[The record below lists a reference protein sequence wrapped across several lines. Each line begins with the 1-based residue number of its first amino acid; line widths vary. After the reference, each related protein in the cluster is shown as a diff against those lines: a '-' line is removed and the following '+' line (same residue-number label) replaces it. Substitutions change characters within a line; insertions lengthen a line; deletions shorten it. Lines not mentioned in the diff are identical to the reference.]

1 MTQRIDEVIIDALV
15 RHMAMSDP
23 YCRFEVG
30 DETNPLNL
38 ILLRQELLASD
49 DP

>member
-30 DETNPLNL
+30 DETQSP
-38 ILLRQELLASD
+38 REVD
-49 DP
+49 DETL